1 MESLILIFTIIF
13 MSLTYLLIGFG
24 INKVN
29 AEYLLAGYNTMT
41 PEQRQKFNIEKYLEF
56 FNPFFKRL
64 CLYPPLS
71 FGLMYILFE
80 GEQLILVWSLLQLLP
95 FVWFTTK
102 SLKFK
107 S

>member
-1 MESLILIFTIIF
+1 MELPILIFTIIF

-29 AEYLLAGYNTMT
+29 AKDLLAGYNTMT
-41 PEQRQKFNIEKYLEF
+41 PEQKQKFNIEKYLEF

-64 CLYPPLS
+64 SLYPPLS
-71 FGLMYILFE
+71 FIFLYLLLE
-80 GEQLILVWSLLQLLP
+80 GDQLILIWSFLQMLP
-95 FVWFTTK
+95 FVWFLNK
-102 SLKFK
+102 SMRFK

>member
-1 MESLILIFTIIF
+1 

-41 PEQRQKFNIEKYLEF
+41 SERKQKFNIEKYLEF
-56 FNPFFKRL
+56 FNPFFKKL
-64 CLYPPLS
+64 CLYPSIS
-71 FGLMYILFE
+71 FGLMYIFFK
-80 GEQLILVWSLLQLLP
+80 GEQLILIWSLIQMLP
-95 FVWFTTK
+95 FVWFTKK

>member
-1 MESLILIFTIIF
+1 MESLILVFTIIF

-64 CLYPPLS
+64 SLYPPLS
-71 FGLMYILFE
+71 FIFLYLLLE
-80 GEQLILVWSLLQLLP
+80 GDQLILIWSFLQMLP
-95 FVWFTTK
+95 FVWFLNK
-102 SLKFK
+102 SMRFK

>member
-1 MESLILIFTIIF
+1 MEIFILIFTIIF

-64 CLYPPLS
+64 SLYPPLS

-95 FVWFTTK
+95 FVWFTIK

-107 S
+107 